1 MSEAVAWAS
10 LGTTV
15 LCNVHAGMTPRDA
28 VTTAVR
34 HITAMQVWAALSSE
48 ATRLPYSSF

>member
-15 LCNVHAGMTPRDA
+15 LCHIHEGMTPRDA

-34 HITAMQVWAALSSE
+34 RVEAMQVWG
-48 ATRLPYSSF
+48 